1 LQGLGT
7 SDAERPRIDANMPAG
22 LWPRL
27 ASTAGAIGAGH
38 NSMRYPVRAAM
49 FVLLQQEPVIVD
61 LAAQPE
67 PSRDITIDVIL
78 GMFAMAGVFLLVA
91 AIGSALVAGGMIL
104 YKRRRDASA
113 PSDQSPH
120 THTRLRI

>member
-1 LQGLGT
+1 
-7 SDAERPRIDANMPAG
+7 
-22 LWPRL
+22 
-27 ASTAGAIGAGH
+27 
-38 NSMRYPVRAAM
+38 M

-113 PSDQSPH
+113 PPDQSPH
-120 THTRLRI
+120 THTSLRI